1 MSGLTEE
8 AEETEG
14 VREIEKRWMIDYRD
28 YGVFA
33 GGVGEGMQARY
44 RA

>member
-1 MSGLTEE
+1 MSGMAEE
-8 AEETEG
+8 AEETE
-14 VREIEKRWMIDYRD
+14 EIEKEWMIGHKD

-33 GGVGEGMQARY
+33 GGVGVGVQARY